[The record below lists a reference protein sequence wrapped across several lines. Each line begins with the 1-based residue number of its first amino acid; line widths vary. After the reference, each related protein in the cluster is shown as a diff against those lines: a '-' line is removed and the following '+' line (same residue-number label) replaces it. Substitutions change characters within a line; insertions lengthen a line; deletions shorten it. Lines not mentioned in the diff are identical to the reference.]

1 MKFLVL
7 LAIVVVAGCTSSV
20 PTLKQYLLRSE
31 ATSEFSVEKQSAV
44 VGFGA
49 VVLAS
54 YIDGLGLVL
63 ESRNGEV
70 RAARDHQWAEPLRD
84 SLRLFMARETSVVAG
99 QLIRAYSTGENDWQR
114 RIDLRIDQLH
124 GTPTGE
130 AKLVA
135 YWQVFDT
142 EKRTVISENGFSESQ
157 PLSADGYDALVVAEK
172 ALLIRLAA
180 KVAASL

>member
-7 LAIVVVAGCTSSV
+7 LAIAVVAGCTSSV
-20 PTLKQYLLRSE
+20 PTLNQYLLRSD
-31 ATSEFSVEKQSAV
+31 ASSQYTVEKQSAV
-44 VGFGA
+44 VGFGS
-49 VVLAS
+49 VVVAS

-63 ESRNGEV
+63 ESNEGEV

-84 SLRLFMARETSVVAG
+84 SLRVFMAQEISTNAG
-99 QLIRAYSTGENDWQR
+99 QVIRAYSIGENDWQR

-124 GTPTGE
+124 GTANGK

-142 EKRTVISENGFSESQ
+142 DKRTVISENGFSETES
-157 PLSADGYDALVVAEK
+157 LRADGYEALVAAEK

-180 KVAASL
+180 KMAASL